1 MSYAANSL
9 LDRYWDRRLPVDP
22 LKIAEA
28 WGARVEALRES
39 AYNND
44 GLSGLA
50 VIKNGEPRIYF
61 DSNEYYNRQRF
72 TIAHELGH
80 HVLGHT
86 QDGEYHRDNVE
97 NYSTGIRDYRE
108 VEANQFAAELLMPED
123 AIRQLVTR
131 EGVTSTLRLAN
142 IFNVSEAAM
151 HWRLKGLGMV
161 Y

>member
-1 MSYAANSL
+1 MSYAAKKL

-22 LKIAEA
+22 FKLAKA
-28 WGARVEALRES
+28 WGAHVEALEES

-50 VIKNGEPRIYF
+50 VIKKGVPRIYF
-61 DSNEYYNRQRF
+61 DSSEHSNRQRF
-72 TIAHELGH
+72 TVAHELGH

-86 QDGEYHRDNVE
+86 QDGEYHRDNVG
-97 NYSTGIRDYRE
+97 NYSTGARDYRE
-108 VEANQFAAELLMPED
+108 VEANKFAAELLMPES
-123 AIRQLVTR
+123 AIRQLVSR
-131 EGVTSTLRLAN
+131 EGIDSTLRLAS

-151 HWRLKGLGMV
+151 HWRLKSLGMA

>member
-1 MSYAANSL
+1 MNYAAKSL

-22 LKIAEA
+22 FKLAEA

-39 AYNND
+39 AHNND

-50 VIKNGEPRIYF
+50 VIKNGIPRIYF
-61 DSNEYYNRQRF
+61 DSNEHYNRQRF
-72 TIAHELGH
+72 TVAHELGH

-86 QDGEYHRDNVE
+86 QDGEYHRDNVG
-97 NYSTGIRDYRE
+97 NYSTGTVNYSEI
-108 VEANQFAAELLMPED
+108 EANQFAAELLMPED
-123 AIRQLVTR
+123 AIRQLVSR
-131 EGVTSTLRLAN
+131 EGVDSTWRLAN

-151 HWRLKGLGMV
+151 HWRLKSLGMA